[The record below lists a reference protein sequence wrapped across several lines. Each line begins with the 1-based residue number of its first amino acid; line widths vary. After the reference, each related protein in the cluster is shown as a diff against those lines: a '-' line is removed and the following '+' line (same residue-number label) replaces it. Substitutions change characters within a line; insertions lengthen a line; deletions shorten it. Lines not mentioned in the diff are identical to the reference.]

1 MISSTEGDQFEP
13 VDTDSDNLNFIL
25 SFQEEFM
32 IPNLVD
38 DNAPIVVR
46 ALASAKKATNDEF
59 YISAMRH
66 INQKYPNIHARMEV
80 SKLYNDDIRRE
91 GMLPEDVVNWLL
103 SSHIHLIYSHV
114 HQGKL
119 MNVKCIECFNYV
131 FRDY

>member
-25 SFQEEFM
+25 SFQKEFM

-66 INQKYPNIHARMEV
+66 INQKYPNIHASMEV

-91 GMLPEDVVNWLL
+91 GIFPEDEVNWLL
-103 SSHIHLIYSHV
+103 S
-114 HQGKL
+114 
-119 MNVKCIECFNYV
+119 
-131 FRDY
+131 